1 MPPSVLPR
9 RGRTPARPAAQRAA
23 LAEAIE
29 RLLRLARGLHSG
41 ALILPDLARLLQQ
54 TAGELAQLGSLHLSG
69 ARYAALLNQLAWIT
83 SEAFTASPIRWHP
96 APRPRERPDETT
108 QFTAPSSNGRD
119 TYTVSRHPGE
129 NWMCTCSHYA
139 IYRTDCSHI
148 RLVHAH
154 PSWYPHHPPTTGAPP
169 APGDVHHTKG

>member
-29 RLLRLARGLHSG
+29 RLLRLARGLHRG

-69 ARYAALLNQLAWIT
+69 ARYAALLKRLAWIT
-83 SEAFTASPIRWHP
+83 SEAFTATPIRWHP

-119 TYTVSRHPGE
+119 TYDRVPTPWGELDVHLLALRDLPNGLLTHPLGP
-129 NWMCTCSHYA
+129 
-139 IYRTDCSHI
+139 RT
-148 RLVHAH
+148 
-154 PSWYPHHPPTTGAPP
+154 PQWYPHHPPITGAPP
-169 APGDVHHTKG
+169 APGDAHHTKG